1 MTPEEKQKRIA
12 ALEAEIAELKK
23 PEKTAGQR
31 FWELV
36 SGTEVK
42 FDFKK
47 YPRTLFGF
55 RDGEYVWEFDFRNNY
70 LWLRYST
77 VWSVLETEYSLD
89 YDDVQALVKNV
100 VEEHFKCGGV
110 TPCRIRRIPISQV
123 EEHFNCKGVTPA
135 AAIHVD
141 EWNEVESYFNR
152 RSERT
157 TITKENAPTNKI
169 VIEVKGGNV
178 ISVFSTQKDLQVIIL
193 DYDNFADGKEMD
205 ETEREAERQIK
216 NKEGI
221 YSPVFSIFKHK
232 NCTNK

>member
-55 RDGEYVWEFDFRNNY
+55 RDGEYLWEFDFRSKY

-77 VWSVLETEYSLD
+77 VWFVLETEYSLD
-89 YDDVQALVKNV
+89 YNDVQALVRSEVEKHFKCRGVAPEERYWNYIAR
-100 VEEHFKCGGV
+100 VEEHFKCRGV
-110 TPCRIRRIPISQV
+110 APYHFLNYEDSMV
-123 EEHFNCKGVTPA
+123 ESHFNEKKRGK
-135 AAIHVD
+135 
-141 EWNEVESYFNR
+141 
-152 RSERT
+152 RS
-157 TITKENAPTNKI
+157 K
-169 VIEVKGGNV
+169 
-178 ISVFSTQKDLQVIIL
+178 
-193 DYDNFADGKEMD
+193 
-205 ETEREAERQIK
+205 
-216 NKEGI
+216 
-221 YSPVFSIFKHK
+221 
-232 NCTNK
+232 